1 MSSRKKIVHVI
12 TRLDF
17 GGAQQNTL
25 WTVSSL
31 NAEKYDVVLASGRG
45 GALDWEAREN
55 SEKGIYRAAFFSSL
69 VREISPGRDL
79 LAFFLLWR
87 FFRAEKPDIVHTHSS
102 KAGILGRLAAWA
114 SGVKT
119 IVHTYHGFG
128 FHDFQNPLVKKIYV
142 FLERLCARFSQ
153 ALIFVS
159 RANWDYA
166 LKNGIGPESRFHLI
180 RSGVDLS
187 RFPSKVEDRAL
198 KKKELSL
205 NPEAPLV
212 VSIANL
218 KPQKNP
224 LDFVSMAA
232 KVSAEIPQ
240 AQFLFIGDGPLRAK
254 AENFARELGVFEKIR
269 FPGWRKDAAE
279 WLAVSDV
286 FVLTSL
292 WEGLPRALVEAM
304 KSGLPCAAY
313 AADGISDMI
322 HDGENGFLIP
332 VKDVELLSKRVIELL
347 RDPDLRRKAGLQAEK
362 SIAEE
367 FDIHRMVR
375 EQEALYD
382 NLLGG

>member
-1 MSSRKKIVHVI
+1 MI

-25 WTVSSL
+25 WTVRSL
-31 NAEKYDVVLASGRG
+31 NAEKYDVVLASGGG

-87 FFRAEKPDIVHTHSS
+87 FFRAEKPEIVHTHSS

-119 IVHTYHGFG
+119 IIHTYHGFG
-128 FHDFQNPLVKKIYV
+128 FHDFQNPVVKKIYV
-142 FLERLCARFSQ
+142 FLERWCARFSQ

-205 NPEAPLV
+205 NPEEPLV

-240 AQFLFIGDGPLRAK
+240 AQFLFIGDGPLRGK

-313 AADGISDMI
+313 AADG
-322 HDGENGFLIP
+322 
-332 VKDVELLSKRVIELL
+332 KR
-347 RDPDLRRKAGLQAEK
+347 DK
-362 SIAEE
+362 STPERI
-367 FDIHRMVR
+367 R
-375 EQEALYD
+375 
-382 NLLGG
+382 